1 MMSASVCTAS
11 LVRFQDWQG
20 CVYMRV
26 CEYVRLKETERG
38 ESAHVHLTL
47 WGPSSSTYLS
57 LSLQSLNG
65 FKA

>member
-1 MMSASVCTAS
+1 MHSQPGALSGWQGVCT
-11 LVRFQDWQG
+11 
-20 CVYMRV
+20 CV

-57 LSLQSLNG
+57 LLPAVPEWGLKH
-65 FKA
+65 KAR